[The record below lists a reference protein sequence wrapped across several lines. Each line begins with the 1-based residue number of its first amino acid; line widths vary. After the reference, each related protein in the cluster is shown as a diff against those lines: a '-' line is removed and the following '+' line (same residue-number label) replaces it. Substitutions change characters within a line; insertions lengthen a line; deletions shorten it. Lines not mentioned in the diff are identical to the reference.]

1 MSALVAWHFVESSIG
16 RGVLLNSPSEAV
28 AYSLWWKHLIRR
40 TLFRFPSL
48 SLIVLDLFYLDLPLS
63 FFFFQPEIMDIFS
76 NFSNIYSSFL
86 QLAKGSLE
94 NLGMFY
100 VLHTAVSHHCQ
111 KCAAPA
117 ALQIRSDPGAHAAL
131 GPPLHRLIL

>member
-63 FFFFQPEIMDIFS
+63 FFFS
-76 NFSNIYSSFL
+76 SRKSWIYFRILVTFIAASCSWR
-86 QLAKGSLE
+86 KGHWKTWE
-94 NLGMFY
+94 CFMFY
-100 VLHTAVSHHCQ
+100 IRQSVTTVKSVL
-111 KCAAPA
+111 
-117 ALQIRSDPGAHAAL
+117 
-131 GPPLHRLIL
+131 PPLLYKSEATPVRMRHWDPPFTG